1 MSSQSRRNWRAEPYS
16 RPRSNG
22 LGRILNNGTQQ
33 PTPHFFIHAGE
44 PVNNSTT
51 YPLPQ
56 MQQSPQIPPP
66 VSAREASPPQE
77 DDDSIMTEIR
87 QGLQCEFA
95 GVANNLARAY
105 VELFDLTDYLADVRF
120 TDPRVVDMLSQF
132 IAREG
137 ARLRDVEDHLS
148 DAIFHLWATPALDPE
163 ICLSC
168 EVMDRIAEM
177 RGDPGCLAVGSQRRI
192 QDPRLRPWVAAPVDR
207 ARAGGPW
214 DDEDESHG
222 CRDCD
227 DSGWEDVSGPEIK
240 REDEMSSSYWQG
252 LQF

>member
-22 LGRILNNGTQQ
+22 FGRILNNGTQQ

-51 YPLPQ
+51 YRLPQ

-66 VSAREASPPQE
+66 VSAHEASPSQE
-77 DDDSIMTEIR
+77 DDDPTMTEIR
-87 QGLQCEFA
+87 QGLECEFTGA
-95 GVANNLARAY
+95 AKNLARAY
-105 VELFDLTDYLADVRF
+105 VELLDLSDYLADVRF
-120 TDPRVVDMLSQF
+120 TDPRVGDMLSQF
-132 IAREG
+132 VAREG

-163 ICLSC
+163 LCLSC
-168 EVMDRIAEM
+168 EVKDRIAEM
-177 RGDPGCLAVGSQRRI
+177 RENPGRLAAGSQLRG
-192 QDPRLRPWVAAPVDR
+192 QDSRARPWVPAPVDR
-207 ARAGGPW
+207 ARTGGPR

-222 CRDCD
+222 CCDCD
-227 DSGWEDVSGPEIK
+227 DAGWEDVSEPKIK